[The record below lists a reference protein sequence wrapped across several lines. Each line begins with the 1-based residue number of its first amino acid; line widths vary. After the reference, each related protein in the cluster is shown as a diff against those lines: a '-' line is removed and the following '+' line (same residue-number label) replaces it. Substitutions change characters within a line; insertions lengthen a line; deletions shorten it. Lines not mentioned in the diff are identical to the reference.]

1 MISKRAS
8 FAFLFLITF
17 TLVFSYLNMNYHS
30 VSAQV
35 FEFQE
40 DDYFDV
46 DEEDIGSSINSD
58 EDAYSNTNDGEW
70 KYK

>member
-1 MISKRAS
+1 MVLKRVG
-8 FAFLFLITF
+8 FTFLFLITF
-17 TLVFSYLNMNYHS
+17 TLVFSYLSINDKPVY
-30 VSAQV
+30 AQV

-46 DEEDIGSSINSD
+46 DGENTGSSTNTN
-58 EDAYSNTNDGEW
+58 EDASIL